1 MSKSIYKIS
10 IILTFSLFIFSSLLK
25 AEIIDSINIE
35 GNERISDETIIMFA
49 DVSIKDEL
57 IDKDLNEILKKL
69 YNTNFFDSVSV
80 KIIEKFLGHFV

>member
-25 AEIIDSINIE
+25 AEIIDSIKIE
-35 GNERISDETIIMFA
+35 GNKRISDETIIMFA

-57 IDKDLNEILKKL
+57 IDKDLNEILK
-69 YNTNFFDSVSV
+69 
-80 KIIEKFLGHFV
+80 